1 MADFEITLAY
11 WPIDFLQKEWELAW
25 GEKIPD
31 RRKSLKSWYPVN
43 IYIIA
48 IHNDNNYEP
57 EDKGKPVG
65 YLGYT
70 DLGEYAL
77 YGDAHTYSKYAK
89 KGVYGDLVRDRD
101 KKVPAPKFAGFRP
114 KKQSLESYLIWQR
127 SLGFIVNPT
136 DEEISTHFGALPEKV
151 VDKFRSF
158 YEGDSGASWG
168 IKKHMDSFGKAWLML
183 LKDFEPAGE

>member
-1 MADFEITLAY
+1 MVNIELVN
-11 WPIDFLQKEWELAW
+11 WPIDFLQKEWKQAW
-25 GEKIPD
+25 DEKIFD
-31 RRKSLKSWYPVN
+31 RPKSLNSWYP
-43 IYIIA
+43 I
-48 IHNDNNYEP
+48 NNYIVAILEEG
-57 EDKGKPVG
+57 EDKGKPVA

-77 YGDAHTYSKYAK
+77 YGDAHTYIKYAK
-89 KGVYGDLVRDRD
+89 QGIYGKLVLARD
-101 KKVPAPKFAGFRP
+101 KEVSAPKFAGFRP
-114 KKQSLESYLIWQR
+114 KRHSLEEYLNWQR
-127 SLGFIVNPT
+127 GFGWIVNPT

-158 YEGDSGASWG
+158 YEEDSNATWG